1 MGLLYEKEYEVHY
14 YEVDANL
21 KCNLLSIMNYFSDIS
36 NKQSE
41 SLGVGIDYLN
51 SNNLTWVYYKY
62 DIQVNRYPEYEEKIK
77 VTTRGKE
84 FKKFYAS
91 REFKI
96 YDKDNNEIVSGEAI
110 FLLMDTVKRRAV
122 RIPDEQY
129 IAYGVEKK
137 KDNGVSI
144 EKIEKLTEEHGYNT
158 YKVRYSDIDSNKH
171 VNNVKYVDWAID
183 SLKKDILMKYSL
195 NYIEI
200 LFQRECY
207 YGDTIKASYQIKE
220 ENDQQVIVIHKIE
233 DEEGK
238 ELTLLRTS
246 WKAK

>member
-41 SLGVGIDYLN
+41 ALGVGIDYLN
-51 SNNLTWVYYKY
+51 SNNLTWVFYKY
-62 DIQVNRYPEYEEKIK
+62 DIQVKRYPKYEEKIK
-77 VTTRGKE
+77 VTTRGKD

-96 YDKDNNEIVSGEAI
+96 FDQDDNEIVSGEGI
-110 FLLMDTVKRRAV
+110 FLLIDTVKRRAV

-129 IAYGVEKK
+129 IAYDVDKE
-137 KDNGVSI
+137 KDNNIVI
-144 EKIEKLTEEHGYNT
+144 KKIDKLTEEHGYNN

-183 SLKKDILMKYSL
+183 SIGEEIITKYSL
-195 NYIEI
+195 DSIE
-200 LFQRECY
+200 LCL
-207 YGDTIKASYQIKE
+207 KE
-220 ENDQQVIVIHKIE
+220 NAIME
-233 DEEGK
+233 
-238 ELTLLRTS
+238 TL
-246 WKAK
+246 